1 MIPKETVDRIFDT
14 ARIDEVVGEFV
25 SLKKRGSSM
34 IGLCPFH
41 NEKTPSFNVS
51 PARGIYKCFGCGKGG
66 NSVNFIMEHEH
77 ITYPEAL
84 KWLAKKYNIEIEE
97 KEVSSEQQA
106 KDNER
111 ESLFLVSA
119 FAAKHFTKN
128 LHETE
133 EGKAIALSYFQER
146 GMRPDIIEKF
156 QLGYSPDVWR
166 DLTDAAVSAGYKL
179 EYLVKAGLVIQSEDN
194 SSPSPS
200 ESAGVRYFDRFKGR
214 VMFPVHNASGRIIAF
229 GGRTLKTD
237 KKVAKYINSPETE
250 IYHKSNV
257 LYGLFFAKKQ
267 IISEDVC
274 YLVEG
279 YTDVTSMHQ
288 AGIENVVA
296 SSGTSLTVEQ
306 IRLIRRYT
314 NNITILYDGDSAGI
328 KASFRGIDLILEEG
342 MNVRVLLFP
351 DGDDP
356 DSYSKK
362 VSSEELKNFIR
373 ENTKDFIR
381 FKTELLS
388 ADVGNDPIKKA
399 GLIRDIVESI
409 ALIPDAITRSVFVK
423 DCSRILD
430 IEEQT
435 LLNELNKFRR
445 TNFGK
450 KQHDASKQKAAE
462 NLSSAFVEDIAAKP
476 QEKISL
482 DQQTG
487 TEYQER
493 EIIRLLLL
501 YGLQPVMAATEDEEG
516 KPIEIEVTFADLL
529 INELETDSKFESP
542 VYQKILEEFKL
553 HCEKGTVPDLNYFVN
568 YPESE
573 ISMSAIDLVSIPYQ
587 LSDWEKH
594 AIIVTTENM
603 VLKSAAMHAANSFK
617 LRSIELMIAESRKE
631 IRELED
637 KKEFEN
643 MMIVLSKL
651 KSLEDAKKHF
661 SALLGRVVI
670 R

>member
-25 SLKKRGSSM
+25 SLKKRGSNM

-66 NSVNFIMEHEH
+66 NSVNFVMEHEH
-77 ITYPEAL
+77 ISYPEAL
-84 KWLAKKYNIEIEE
+84 KWLAKKYNIEIAEE
-97 KEVSSEQQA
+97 EVSSEQQTR
-106 KDNER
+106 DNER
-111 ESLFLVSA
+111 ESLFLVSG
-119 FAAKHFTKN
+119 FAQKHFTKN

-133 EGKAIALSYFQER
+133 EGKAIGLSYFQER
-146 GMRPDIIEKF
+146 GFRPDIIEKF
-156 QLGYSPDVWR
+156 QLGYSPDTWR
-166 DLTDAAVSAGYKL
+166 DLTDAAVKAGYKL
-179 EYLVKAGLVIQSEDN
+179 EYLVKAGLTIQNEEDK
-194 SSPSPS
+194 
-200 ESAGVRYFDRFKGR
+200 EKYFDRFKGR
-214 VMFPVHNASGRIIAF
+214 IIFPVHNPSGRVIAF

-237 KKVAKYINSPETE
+237 KKVAKYINSPETD

-257 LYGLFFAKKQ
+257 LYGLYFAKKQ
-267 IISEDVC
+267 IIADDVC

-314 NNITILYDGDSAGI
+314 NNITILYDGDPAGI

-351 DGDDP
+351 DNDDP

-362 VSSEELKNFIR
+362 VSSEELKQFIR

-388 ADVGNDPIKKA
+388 QDVGNDPIKKA

-435 LLNELNKFRR
+435 LLNELNKFRK
-445 TNFGK
+445 NNYNK
-450 KQHDASKQKAAE
+450 KQSGDAKQKIAE
-462 NLSSAFVEDIAAKP
+462 PAEGFVPDLTARPE
-476 QEKISL
+476 EKVSL
-482 DQQTG
+482 DQQSG

-493 EIIRLLLL
+493 EVVRLLLS
-501 YGLQPVMAATEDEEG
+501 YGPQMLMAKGEDESGAEV
-516 KPIEIEVTFADLL
+516 EIEVSFADFLM
-529 INELETDSKFESP
+529 NELDHDATKFDNAI
-542 VYQKILEEFKL
+542 YQKILDEFKSHL
-553 HCEKGTVPDLNYFVN
+553 EKGIVPDYNYFVN
-568 YPESE
+568 YPEQE
-573 ISMSAIDLVSIPYQ
+573 ISQIAIDLLTTQYQ

-594 AIIVTTENM
+594 AIYVTTENM
-603 VLKSAAMHAANSFK
+603 VLKSAALHATHSLK
-617 LRSIELMIAESRKE
+617 LRSVELMISENRKQ

-643 MMIVLSKL
+643 MMIVLSEL
-651 KSLEDAKKHF
+651 KALEDAKKHF

>member
-1 MIPKETVDRIFDT
+1 EQST
-14 ARIDEVVGEFV
+14 
-25 SLKKRGSSM
+25 
-34 IGLCPFH
+34 
-41 NEKTPSFNVS
+41 
-51 PARGIYKCFGCGKGG
+51 
-66 NSVNFIMEHEH
+66 
-77 ITYPEAL
+77 
-84 KWLAKKYNIEIEE
+84 
-97 KEVSSEQQA
+97 EQQA
-106 KDNER
+106 RDSER
-111 ESLFLVSA
+111 ESLFLVSG
-119 FAAKHFTKN
+119 FAQKHFTKN

-133 EGKAIALSYFQER
+133 EGKAIGLSYFRER
-146 GMRPDIIEKF
+146 GFRPDIIEKF
-156 QLGYSPDVWR
+156 QLGYSPDTWR
-166 DLTDAAVSAGYKL
+166 DLTDTALAAGYKL
-179 EYLVKAGLVIQSEDN
+179 EYLVKAGLTIQNEEDK
-194 SSPSPS
+194 
-200 ESAGVRYFDRFKGR
+200 EKYFDRFKGR
-214 VMFPVHNASGRIIAF
+214 VIFPVHNASGRVIAF

-237 KKVAKYINSPETE
+237 KKVAKYINSPETD

-267 IISEDVC
+267 IIAEDVC

-314 NNITILYDGDSAGI
+314 NNITILYDGDPAGI

-351 DGDDP
+351 DNDDP

-362 VSSEELKNFIR
+362 VSSEELKQFIR

-388 ADVGNDPIKKA
+388 LDVGNDPIRKA

-445 TNFGK
+445 SNYNK
-450 KQHDASKQKAAE
+450 KHSGDSRTK
-462 NLSSAFVEDIAAKP
+462 IAAP
-476 QEKISL
+476 AEEGFVPDLTARPEEKVSL
-482 DQQTG
+482 DQQSG

-493 EIIRLLLL
+493 EIIRLLLT
-501 YGLQPVMAATEDEEG
+501 YGLQPIIAKGQDEAGETVD
-516 KPIEIEVTFADLL
+516 IEVTFADFLM
-529 INELETDSKFESP
+529 NELEHDTTKFEHP
-542 VYQKILEEFKL
+542 VYQKILDEFRN
-553 HCEKGTVPDLNYFVN
+553 HMANGTVPDLNYFVN
-568 YPESE
+568 YPAHE
-573 ISMSAIDLVSIPYQ
+573 ISQVAIDLVTIPYQ

-594 AIIVTTENM
+594 AIYVTTENM
-603 VLKSAAMHAANSFK
+603 VLRSAALHATQSLK
-617 LRSIELMIAESRKE
+617 LRSVELMISESRKQ

-643 MMIVLSKL
+643 MMIVLSEL
-651 KSLEDAKKHF
+651 KALEDAKKHF